1 MVWSPRKGR
10 IRENIHKP
18 CIQQWRH
25 RHKKRSEQSCIIV
38 SIEDCCS
45 LKSDI
50 RHFICKTYI
59 FSKKFSSSG
68 FLIRQGSSE
77 EEQCCCHRFK
87 ERNNISKPPG
97 FFYLTQYCQQ
107 DDQIQK
113 TGRHSQLWHIRDQ
126 KFILNRL
133 QQAELSKL
141 QQRKLQQKFIRRL
154 QQELVEQL

>member
-38 SIEDCCS
+38 SIEDSCS

-59 FSKKFSSSG
+59 FSKEFSSPG
-68 FLIRQGSSE
+68 FLIRKGSSE
-77 EEQCCCHRFK
+77 EEQCSRRDIK
-87 ERNNISKPPG
+87 ERHDIGKPSC
-97 FFYLTQYCQQ
+97 FFHLTQYCQQ
-107 DDQIQK
+107 GNQLQK
-113 TGRHSQLWHIRDQ
+113 AVRHSHHRHIPDQ
-126 KFILNRL
+126 KFIFNRL
-133 QQAELSKL
+133 QQAEFTKL
-141 QQRKLQQKFIRRL
+141 
-154 QQELVEQL
+154 